1 MQHPYYTPTGGQG
14 PPDSTTYG
22 SFMGPAQYSG
32 PHGSSDGQY
41 PGYGIRGFGQPPR
54 PQQHRNQT
62 YAQPYANNFG
72 APTPIPIRSMGRP
85 LQTTPA
91 GSFGGAAAFDY
102 RESYAPYV
110 HAHSPQVTQQAH
122 SPFCPQSMRGPQHQQ
137 VAAVPHPGT
146 SAGTA
151 DRLRH
156 TYFGAT
162 AGGQQQ
168 TAAGVGRRTV
178 PGGPTDQAMTPL
190 QSRIAGIR
198 QALEHGL
205 PSEGAVGFVCGQLF
219 QLEQQVTDLERE
231 GAGRRSTTSS
241 DAGSSWSVDSKGD
254 LRVNDARRERT
265 AGGERPVGQPS
276 QFPPYQPPVNGSR
289 PSRPSR

>member
-41 PGYGIRGFGQPPR
+41 PGHGIRGFGQPPR

-85 LQTTPA
+85 GQTTPA

-122 SPFCPQSMRGPQHQQ
+122 SPFCPQAMRGPQHQQ

-168 TAAGVGRRTV
+168 RL
-178 PGGPTDQAMTPL
+178 PQAHMASGAERSL
-190 QSRIAGIR
+190 EGQQIR
-198 QALEHGL
+198 L
-205 PSEGAVGFVCGQLF
+205 
-219 QLEQQVTDLERE
+219 
-231 GAGRRSTTSS
+231 
-241 DAGSSWSVDSKGD
+241 
-254 LRVNDARRERT
+254 
-265 AGGERPVGQPS
+265 
-276 QFPPYQPPVNGSR
+276 
-289 PSRPSR
+289 